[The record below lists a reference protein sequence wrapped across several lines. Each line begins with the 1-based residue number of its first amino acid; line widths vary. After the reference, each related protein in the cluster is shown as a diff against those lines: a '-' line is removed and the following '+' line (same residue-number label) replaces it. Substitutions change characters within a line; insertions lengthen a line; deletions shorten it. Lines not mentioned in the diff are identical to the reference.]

1 MTHASGACA
10 GSMSPVATLPSK
22 VISHF
27 MVSAFARLVLRRAVA
42 GLAASALAARS
53 DLVHAQ
59 VSNEQSSMLSTL
71 TFKEMFRGQL
81 APPMPEPGAS
91 ETICGAVFTL
101 TRGSAIRG
109 GAYASLLRL
118 GVGDC
123 TTPTAGT
130 LSAAVDMALEHTA
143 GRAAV
148 YVGIQE
154 LSLDP
159 GTASLLRQRGF
170 KYHHFRQAPPDGQL
184 FGAGGGGWRT
194 GEHVYYRWNGDAAH
208 DMVPAYSTS
217 IEGVGGLV
225 LSPDESK
232 VLLIWEYG
240 NWKPITGAVDEG
252 ESSLIACE
260 REMLEEV
267 GITMDTLFS
276 PIFVGGW
283 QMARARR
290 SRQRQLQGLC
300 DPSGQRGV
308 HPRRGRG
315 FEARW
320 FALSDLEAL
329 YAAHDRPSPAAVRF
343 IEQPEL
349 PEGRRKVSTDA
360 LAWLHTYAQGRGLP
374 VSTIQRPGT
383 NAGGLSLGL
392 AWELLVV
399 TRVRRSTARAAA
411 AKWERWWWRR
421 RKTAVRSKL

>member
-1 MTHASGACA
+1 
-10 GSMSPVATLPSK
+10 
-22 VISHF
+22 

-91 ETICGAVFTL
+91 ETICGAVFFDQ
-101 TRGSAIRG
+101 GIGYQG
-109 GAYASLLRL
+109 GAYGSLWLRL

-159 GTASLLRQRGF
+159 GTSGLLRQRGF

-283 QMARARR
+283 QMARARDDR
-290 SRQRQLQGLC
+290 VNDNFKAFVIRAVSEAYTL
-300 DPSGQRGV
+300 DEAEVS
-308 HPRRGRG
+308 
-315 FEARW
+315 EARW

-349 PEGRRKVSTDA
+349 PEGRRKVSTSA

-383 NAGGLSLGL
+383 NAEWTLIGSGMGAAGGDTSE
-392 AWELLVV
+392 AKH
-399 TRVRRSTARAAA
+399 STSSSSKSGSGGGGGAGRP
-411 AKWERWWWRR
+411 
-421 RKTAVRSKL
+421 AVRSKL